1 MRKAVFLTLLFVL
14 SVMSPL
20 AAAATTETQFK
31 DGSTSYEHTFS
42 QKGVGPAG
50 VITMPIGANV
60 QSATFNLL
68 GEASTTSYTNF
79 TTDSHYGGAGDQD
92 YTSSNAGSPSPFTT
106 ARRDNLEVSSQ
117 TVSLKGNPT
126 ELTPRFSSTNSV
138 ATLGNAHLNTTG
150 QFVALSDQGYTS
162 PTKKFADLTAASN
175 TPWGYTGVAV
185 PVNSSEVH
193 IIRYS
198 SQYISNAPT
207 SIMRIDASTGAY
219 LGTASYNTGTCG
231 TSATRSIHD
240 ADVYNGNVYTAHYSY
255 YMVNKW
261 DVGWNAAGT
270 QVQWECKSSY
280 NYQYPNYITGVDFDD
295 NTGKMYI
302 SVYDTSARNH
312 YLKEVNPSSPT
323 VVTGTWLMTST
334 SYYYDHGAGLAVS
347 MPNVMYNIYYMNT
360 DYKSKHFHYTMASG
374 LLSSQGERVMP
385 GGGHYGL
392 VDTDNHKVMF
402 SCHWSSTS
410 YCNQGIRKVHTY
422 GDGAHFD
429 VRSSSVSSQMVVGQT
444 TSISRAVQQH

>member
-1 MRKAVFLTLLFVL
+1 MQSVKEQPGDHHASSHLPHASFRALRDVSVGRCSHHGNAIQGRVDLLRAHLL
-14 SVMSPL
+14 SEGRRPCRRHHD
-20 AAAATTETQFK
+20 A
-31 DGSTSYEHTFS
+31 HRS
-42 QKGVGPAG
+42 QR
-50 VITMPIGANV
+50 PIGDV
-60 QSATFNLL
+60 QFARRGQHDHLHQFHHGFGLRRCRRPRL
-68 GEASTTSYTNF
+68 HEFECRFA
-79 TTDSHYGGAGDQD
+79 
-92 YTSSNAGSPSPFTT
+92 SPFTT

-162 PTKKFADLTAASN
+162 PTKKFADTTAASN

-231 TSATRSIHD
+231 TSAIDSIHD

-302 SVYDTSARNH
+302 SVYDTSVRNH

-360 DYKSKHFHYTMASG
+360 DYKSTHFHYTMASG

-385 GGGHYGL
+385 GGGHYG
-392 VDTDNHKVMF
+392 
-402 SCHWSSTS
+402 
-410 YCNQGIRKVHTY
+410 Y
-422 GDGAHFD
+422 G
-429 VRSSSVSSQMVVGQT
+429 
-444 TSISRAVQQH
+444 